1 MPISCLYAIE
11 RARMNFCVV
20 VVAAPTAIVLFN
32 YPLSLFPFFRLVSFI
47 RIWSKARNMES
58 NDTHIREMRT
68 VLFDPS
74 NNNSIE
80 EKKLSFKIIIE
91 LVREYSISFL
101 KTSRQD
107 FDLIEGRKRVYL
119 LHNREYQTTK
129 FPTNGL
135 LKIAS
140 SPSIFPPLK
149 KEQGKN

>member
-1 MPISCLYAIE
+1 MWSWLPRQRQSCYLII
-11 RARMNFCVV
+11 RC
-20 VVAAPTAIVLFN
+20 
-32 YPLSLFPFFRLVSFI
+32 LSFPSSFFRLVSFI

-91 LVREYSISFL
+91 YSISFL
-101 KTSRQD
+101 KTSRKD

>member
-1 MPISCLYAIE
+1 MWSWLPRQRQSCYLII
-11 RARMNFCVV
+11 RC
-20 VVAAPTAIVLFN
+20 
-32 YPLSLFPFFRLVSFI
+32 LSFPSSFFRLVSFI

-91 LVREYSISFL
+91 YSISFP
-101 KTSRQD
+101 KTSRKD

>member
-1 MPISCLYAIE
+1 MWSWLPRQRQSCYLII
-11 RARMNFCVV
+11 RC
-20 VVAAPTAIVLFN
+20 
-32 YPLSLFPFFRLVSFI
+32 LSFPSSFLRLVSFI

-80 EKKLSFKIIIE
+80 EKKLSFKIII
-91 LVREYSISFL
+91 EYSISFL

>member
-1 MPISCLYAIE
+1 MWSWLPRQRQSCYLIIP
-11 RARMNFCVV
+11 C
-20 VVAAPTAIVLFN
+20 
-32 YPLSLFPFFRLVSFI
+32 LSFPSSFFRLVSFI

-80 EKKLSFKIIIE
+80 EKKLSFKIII
-91 LVREYSISFL
+91 EYSISFL

>member
-1 MPISCLYAIE
+1 MWSWLPRQRQSCYLII
-11 RARMNFCVV
+11 RC
-20 VVAAPTAIVLFN
+20 
-32 YPLSLFPFFRLVSFI
+32 LSFPSSFLRLVSFI
-47 RIWSKARNMES
+47 RIWSKARNIES

-80 EKKLSFKIIIE
+80 EKKLSFKIII
-91 LVREYSISFL
+91 EYSISFL

>member
-1 MPISCLYAIE
+1 MWSWLPRQRQSCYLII
-11 RARMNFCVV
+11 RC
-20 VVAAPTAIVLFN
+20 
-32 YPLSLFPFFRLVSFI
+32 LSFPSSFFRLVSFI
-47 RIWSKARNMES
+47 RIWSKTRNIES

-91 LVREYSISFL
+91 YSISFL
-101 KTSRQD
+101 KTSRKD
-107 FDLIEGRKRVYL
+107 FDLIKGRKRVYL

-140 SPSIFPPLK
+140 SPSIFSPLK

>member
-1 MPISCLYAIE
+1 MWSWLPRQRQSCYLII
-11 RARMNFCVV
+11 RC
-20 VVAAPTAIVLFN
+20 
-32 YPLSLFPFFRLVSFI
+32 LSFPSSFFRLVSFI
-47 RIWSKARNMES
+47 RILSKARNIES

-91 LVREYSISFL
+91 YSISFL
-101 KTSRQD
+101 KTSRKD

>member
-1 MPISCLYAIE
+1 MWSWLPRQRQSCYLII
-11 RARMNFCVV
+11 RC
-20 VVAAPTAIVLFN
+20 
-32 YPLSLFPFFRLVSFI
+32 LSFPSSFFRLVSFI
-47 RIWSKARNMES
+47 RISSKARNIES

-80 EKKLSFKIIIE
+80 EKKLSFKIII
-91 LVREYSISFL
+91 EYSISFL

>member
-47 RIWSKARNMES
+47 RISSKARNIES

-107 FDLIEGRKRVYL
+107 FDLIEGRKRVYSYIIVNTKL
-119 LHNREYQTTK
+119 QNSRQTAYSK
-129 FPTNGL
+129 
-135 LKIAS
+135 S
-140 SPSIFPPLK
+140 HPPPQFSLP
-149 KEQGKN
+149 

>member
-47 RIWSKARNMES
+47 RISSKARNIES

-91 LVREYSISFL
+91 YSISFL
-101 KTSRQD
+101 KTSRKD

>member
-47 RIWSKARNMES
+47 RISSKARNIES

-91 LVREYSISFL
+91 YSISFL

-119 LHNREYQTTK
+119 L
-129 FPTNGL
+129 
-135 LKIAS
+135 
-140 SPSIFPPLK
+140 
-149 KEQGKN
+149 

>member
-47 RIWSKARNMES
+47 RIWSKARNIES
-58 NDTHIREMRT
+58 NDTHIREMRI

-80 EKKLSFKIIIE
+80 EKKLSFKIK
-91 LVREYSISFL
+91 L
-101 KTSRQD
+101 
-107 FDLIEGRKRVYL
+107 
-119 LHNREYQTTK
+119 
-129 FPTNGL
+129 
-135 LKIAS
+135 
-140 SPSIFPPLK
+140 
-149 KEQGKN
+149 